1 MKFPMYNILKWIK
14 HSSVAVLIFIINTP
28 VKATYHI
35 NSDTLKL
42 PLPEVEKIFMEK
54 NLSLLASKY
63 QIESNKAL
71 IEQAKLWDNPMLIT
85 DQNVYSNNHFFE
97 HGKDAAGQI
106 RGTYFIQIQQLIK
119 TAGKRSKLV
128 NLATTSSKVSELQFL
143 EVMRNL
149 KYQLRSDYYSI
160 AQLIAV
166 HNLYNNEIAI
176 LNKLLIGMNSQ
187 LQAGNIAKKEY
198 LRIQALI
205 ISLQQDLTES
215 DKQLAD
221 VEMEIKNLLQMT
233 NNDFIA
239 PINIS
244 KETELKNFA
253 IESLLEDAKKNN
265 SAYLIEQTQL
275 LYQQQ
280 NLIYQ
285 KALKSPDLTIGPEY
299 DHNSSYTPRY
309 LGFSI
314 SLPLNILNKNQGNIK
329 SAQANIK
336 QEETILLNTEL
347 QLKNAV
353 QNSLNKLIATFK
365 LSESSQKEFYTN
377 YELLYNN
384 IAESYKQRQISLIE
398 FIDFFDAYKDVQL
411 KLFQQ
416 KLNLQLAKEEMNYQI
431 GKDVTN

>member
-1 MKFPMYNILKWIK
+1 MKFPMYIIQKWIK
-14 HSSVAVLIFIINTP
+14 LSSVGVLIFIINTP

>member
-1 MKFPMYNILKWIK
+1 
-14 HSSVAVLIFIINTP
+14 
-28 VKATYHI
+28 
-35 NSDTLKL
+35 
-42 PLPEVEKIFMEK
+42 
-54 NLSLLASKY
+54 
-63 QIESNKAL
+63 
-71 IEQAKLWDNPMLIT
+71 
-85 DQNVYSNNHFFE
+85 
-97 HGKDAAGQI
+97 
-106 RGTYFIQIQQLIK
+106 
-119 TAGKRSKLV
+119 
-128 NLATTSSKVSELQFL
+128 
-143 EVMRNL
+143 
-149 KYQLRSDYYSI
+149 
-160 AQLIAV
+160 
-166 HNLYNNEIAI
+166 
-176 LNKLLIGMNSQ
+176 
-187 LQAGNIAKKEY
+187 
-198 LRIQALI
+198 
-205 ISLQQDLTES
+205 
-215 DKQLAD
+215 
-221 VEMEIKNLLQMT
+221 MT

-244 KETELKNFA
+244 KETELKSFA

-265 SAYLIEQTQL
+265 SAYLIEQTQM

>member
-1 MKFPMYNILKWIK
+1 M
-14 HSSVAVLIFIINTP
+14 AVLIFIINTP
-28 VKATYHI
+28 VKATFHI

-128 NLATTSSKVSELQFL
+128 NLATISSKVSELQFL

-160 AQLIAV
+160 AQLIAA

-176 LNKLLIGMNSQ
+176 LNKLLSGMNSQ

-244 KETELKNFA
+244 KENELKSFA

-398 FIDFFDAYKDVQL
+398 FIDFFCAYKDVQL

>member
-1 MKFPMYNILKWIK
+1 MKFPMYIIQKWIK
-14 HSSVAVLIFIINTP
+14 LSSVAVLIFIINTP

-71 IEQAKLWDNPMLIT
+71 IEQSKLWDNPMLIT

-176 LNKLLIGMNSQ
+176 LNKLLSGMNSQ

-416 KLNLQLAKEEMNYQI
+416 KLNLQLAKEEMNYHI